1 MDSSTVNE
9 LLLLA
14 ILIGLNAFFAASE
27 IAVIS
32 VPKLRLRQLI
42 EGGNQTAAILYRLAD
57 DSSRFLATIQIGVT
71 LMGFLAS
78 ATAAVSLS
86 GGLTTALMSLAIE
99 PHTAQGIAV
108 ALITSVLAIVTLVL
122 GELAPKQRRLRRCAD
137 RGCAFQDAHAIL
149 AVHPDVDLAVRA
161 GWRS

>member
-1 MDSSTVNE
+1 MDASTFNE
-9 LLLLA
+9 VILLA
-14 ILIGLNAFFAASE
+14 VLIALNAFFSASE

-42 EGGNQTAAILYRLAD
+42 EDGNQTAEVLYRLAD

-86 GGLTTALMSLAIE
+86 DGLANFIKSLPI
-99 PHTAQGIAV
+99 PGLAQAASGIAV
-108 ALITSVLAIVTLVL
+108 
-122 GELAPKQRRLRRCAD
+122 
-137 RGCAFQDAHAIL
+137 
-149 AVHPDVDLAVRA
+149 
-161 GWRS
+161 

>member
-1 MDSSTVNE
+1 MDPTISE

-14 ILIGLNAFFAASE
+14 VLIAINGFFSASE

-32 VPKLRLRQLI
+32 VPKLRLKQLI
-42 EGGNQTAAILYRLAD
+42 EDGSQTAQVLFNLAD

-86 GGLTTALMSLAIE
+86 AGLADLIERIPIAGIESVAEGLSVAI
-99 PHTAQGIAV
+99 
-108 ALITSVLAIVTLVL
+108 IT
-122 GELAPKQRRLRRCAD
+122 
-137 RGCAFQDAHAIL
+137 IL
-149 AVHPDVDLAVRA
+149 L
-161 GWRS
+161 S